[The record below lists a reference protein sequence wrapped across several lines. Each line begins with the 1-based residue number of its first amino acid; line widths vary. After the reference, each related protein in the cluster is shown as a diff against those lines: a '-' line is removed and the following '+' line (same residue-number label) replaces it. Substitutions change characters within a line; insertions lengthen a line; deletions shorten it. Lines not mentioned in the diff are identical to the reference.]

1 MKKHPQKRIMWVEPI
16 TFHKWNIENDYARG
30 VHIKYL
36 GGWRGGGA
44 EGFTN
49 FSKNYFLAQES
60 YS

>member
-36 GGWRGGGA
+36 GGEA

-49 FSKNYFLAQES
+49 FSKNYFVAQES
-60 YS
+60 